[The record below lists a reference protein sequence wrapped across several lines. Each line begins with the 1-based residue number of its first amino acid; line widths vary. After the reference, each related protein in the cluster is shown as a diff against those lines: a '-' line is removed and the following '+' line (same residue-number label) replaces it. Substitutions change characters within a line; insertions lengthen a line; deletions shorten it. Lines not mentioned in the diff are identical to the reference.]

1 MNYHPRFRRQFRY
14 SPKLKY
20 NQNNYQKPSKDSNR
34 NLTVKKIE
42 IPAQP
47 YPSQNT
53 MTQTPPNQTQSP
65 PKQETISL
73 SGVYDRNGNPI
84 SNAFIKV
91 PVNSNGSIDASTLA
105 NAAQI
110 SGNSAAKGKRGL
122 MLGGLMGAVSGGLGS
137 MTGGANQLLGAEE
150 GSAAGGIALGVGAAG
165 AGMAA
170 RKGRQQEH
178 YMEVTKITLR
188 MNFYGFQKELT
199 DTEIT
204 ELQHINRTSAR
215 LNGLLNSLEK
225 NLIYRVNN
233 RILEM
238 MDALE

>member
-1 MNYHPRFRRQFRY
+1 MIVQAP
-14 SPKLKY
+14 
-20 NQNNYQKPSKDSNR
+20 
-34 NLTVKKIE
+34 
-42 IPAQP
+42 PAP
-47 YPSQNT
+47 
-53 MTQTPPNQTQSP
+53 QTP

-73 SGVYDRNGNPI
+73 SGVFDRNGNPI
-84 SNAFIKV
+84 NNAFIKV
-91 PVNSNGSIDASTLA
+91 PLNPNGSIDASTLA

-110 SGNSAAKGKRGL
+110 SANNAKQGKRGL
-122 MLGGLMGAVSGGLGS
+122 MLGNLMGAVSGGLGS
-137 MTGGANQLLGAEE
+137 ITGGANKLLGAEE

-170 RKGRQQEH
+170 RKGRQEKH

-204 ELQHINRTSAR
+204 ELQHINRLNAR

-238 MDALE
+238 MDSLE